1 MRWTRWRRKTSGA
14 TRGRQSRV
22 VLTPRRWRQVFAG
35 VIPCASDG
43 GKRARSPGRAR
54 NKLLKPL
61 RREGW
66 VFRQTCGDYARMLF
80 QTLHARLRVLAAH
93 PAFPAPSSL
102 LGENVRAQLGRTPR
116 RGMADVC
123 RHCCRGILRDAAC
136 RPLLRMRSSQVGM
149 KSPHVAK
156 SAPHGE
162 EAHRAVSNHQAS
174 RGERSQTLMVRRRVA
189 PSLTMRLPEGNGS
202 QTLMVRRRV
211 APSRTMRLPEG
222 NDLPFRPGCLT
233 SEVGVGAP
241 IGLAWARLFFA
252 AHIFSCPAGG

>member
-174 RGERSQTLMVRRRVA
+174 RGERKSDPHGEEARRAVSNHEASGGERKSDPHGEEA
-189 PSLTMRLPEGNGS
+189 
-202 QTLMVRRRV
+202 RRAVSNHEASGGERSPV
-211 APSRTMRLPEG
+211 P
-222 NDLPFRPGCLT
+222 
-233 SEVGVGAP
+233 
-241 IGLAWARLFFA
+241 ARLFDK
-252 AHIFSCPAGG
+252 